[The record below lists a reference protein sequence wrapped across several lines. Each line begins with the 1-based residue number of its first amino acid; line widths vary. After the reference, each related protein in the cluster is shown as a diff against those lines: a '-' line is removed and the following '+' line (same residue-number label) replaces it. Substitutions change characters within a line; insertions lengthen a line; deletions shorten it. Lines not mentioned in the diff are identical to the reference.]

1 MHTHPKDED
10 FDEFFARLYCKSNGI
25 YPDRCW
31 SNYADLGNSHSYVD
45 ITWEINGQCK
55 GEHIS
60 PKEALDIIAERILTL
75 ERSSF
80 PDKEH

>member
-31 SNYADLGNSHSYVD
+31 SNYADLGNSHSYVSVD
-45 ITWEINGQCK
+45 WTINDVSKQEQIQVK
-55 GEHIS
+55 
-60 PKEALDIIAERILTL
+60 KALDLIAERILTL
-75 ERSSF
+75 ERSSC